1 MSDQERN
8 YDDLFEIAIINS
20 KPRTGELFN
29 WAAFKASEV
38 KEKKDLPPYLIF
50 GPLDEGTLVINE
62 DGWFAQW
69 KDAEQKAKVTVNWR
83 KDTKMYSVSQVWMGI
98 EGSAVEASDDQPF
111 PQVLASL
118 YEDGFPKD
126 WEQKA
131 KEYFESKYRI
141 SWLSSPDNLPCT
153 FGLPNG
159 TFRVLEFPILIKN
172 IRNAQRIL
180 MHLSEENLPY
190 GFFAVAQLTA
200 QKVFYEV
207 GKAPDWTNDIGLV
220 LTQSI
225 GETGLI
231 PTDIPQREK
240 IDGKDYNVLSR
251 QAVMLQISIPFSGL
265 SFMLKKL
272 AETPMPIVTTQ
283 EMPLRRELTPVILP
297 VNLDEVTDSFTVS
310 DQDQGIK
317 VVTGLMKTQ
326 RPFAELLLKDSQ
338 KQIEGLEKFSDE
350 MLDKL
355 SGDIEE
361 ESKK

>member
-20 KPRTGELFN
+20 KPCTGELFN

-50 GPLDEGTLVINE
+50 GPLDEGILVINE

-69 KDAEQKAKVTVNWR
+69 KDAEQKAK
-83 KDTKMYSVSQVWMGI
+83 
-98 EGSAVEASDDQPF
+98 
-111 PQVLASL
+111 
-118 YEDGFPKD
+118 
-126 WEQKA
+126 
-131 KEYFESKYRI
+131 EYFESKYRI
-141 SWLSSPDNLPCT
+141 SWLSSPENLPCT

-251 QAVMLQISIPFSGL
+251 QVVMLQISIPFAGL
-265 SFMLKKL
+265 SFTLKKL

-310 DQDQGIK
+310 DQEQGIK

-326 RPFAELLLKDSQ
+326 RPFAELLGKDSQ
-338 KQIEGLEKFSDE
+338 KQIEELEKFSDE

>member
-8 YDDLFEIAIINS
+8 YNDLFEIAIINS
-20 KPRTGELFN
+20 KPCTGELFN

-141 SWLSSPDNLPCT
+141 SWLNSPDDLPCT

-172 IRNAQRIL
+172 IRNAQHIL
-180 MHLSEENLPY
+180 MHLSEEHLPY

-240 IDGKDYNVLSR
+240 IDEKDLQRAEQTGSLCFR
-251 QAVMLQISIPFSGL
+251 FLFRSQAYLLCLRSLPRRPCRLLQRKKCRSEGSLHRSFFRSI
-265 SFMLKKL
+265 
-272 AETPMPIVTTQ
+272 
-283 EMPLRRELTPVILP
+283 
-297 VNLDEVTDSFTVS
+297 
-310 DQDQGIK
+310 
-317 VVTGLMKTQ
+317 LMKLPTVLPSPIKS
-326 RPFAELLLKDSQ
+326 RALRL
-338 KQIEGLEKFSDE
+338 
-350 MLDKL
+350 
-355 SGDIEE
+355 
-361 ESKK
+361 